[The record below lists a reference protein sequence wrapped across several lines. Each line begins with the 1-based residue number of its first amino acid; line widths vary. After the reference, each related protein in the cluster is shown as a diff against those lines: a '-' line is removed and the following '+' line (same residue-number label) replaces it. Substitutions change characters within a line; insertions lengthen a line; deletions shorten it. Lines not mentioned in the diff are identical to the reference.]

1 MNSSIWKY
9 TLNIALVIL
18 AMLVFT
24 VMLAMIAISYLV
36 DSDRPNPLVEYV
48 VQDVAKPQEFII
60 PARLINPV
68 VLRAKVEGVVD
79 DSVSVHFKT
88 AIGYYLAFSG
98 KGVISDSAVCDF
110 YETKDIHIIYEP
122 HGAKKGQLVIRATLN
137 W

>member
-9 TLNIALVIL
+9 TLNIALGIL
-18 AMLVFT
+18 AILVFT
-24 VMLAMIAISYLV
+24 VLLAMIVISHLV
-36 DSDRPNPLVEYV
+36 DSDKPNPLTEYV
-48 VQDVAKPQEFII
+48 VQDVSKPQEFVI

-79 DSVSVHFKT
+79 DSVSIHFKT
-88 AIGYYLAFSG
+88 AIGYYLSFNG

-110 YETKDIHIIYEP
+110 YETKDIRIIYEP
-122 HGAKKGQLVIRATLN
+122 HGAKKGRVVIKATLN